1 MAFLARALRQ
11 SNSHLSSRCPAVAA
25 SCRWI
30 FPTAAAGSSEAGAA
44 VAPADPELPPPRE
57 PVGGARVELPPNP
70 EDALEVFVDGH
81 AVRIPKGF
89 TVLQA
94 CEVAGVDIPR
104 FCYHS
109 RLSIAGNCRMCLV
122 EVEKSPK
129 PVASCAMPALPG
141 MKIKTNTPVAKKAR
155 EGVMEF
161 LLMNHPLDCP
171 ICDQGGECDLQ
182 DQSMAFGADRG
193 RFTEMKRSVVDKNL
207 GPLVKTVMTRCI
219 QCTRCVRFATE
230 VAGVQDL
237 GMLGRG
243 SGEEIGTY
251 VEKLMTSELSGNVID
266 ICPVGALT
274 SKPFAF
280 KARNWELKG
289 TETIDVTDAVG
300 SNIRVDSRG
309 PEVMRIVPRL
319 NEDINE
325 EWISDK
331 TRFCYDG
338 LKRQRLNDPMIR
350 GPDGRFKAVTWR
362 DALAVVAEVLH
373 QVKPEEIT
381 GVAGKLSDAESMMAL
396 KDFVNRMGSDKVLCE
411 GNGPNPPADLRSNY
425 LMNTGIAGLEKADV
439 FLLVGTQPRVEAS
452 MVNARIQKTVK
463 ATQAKVGYIGPPA
476 DFNYDHEHLGTG
488 PQTLV
493 EIAEG
498 RHPFCSVLQS
508 AKNPVIIAG
517 AGLFEREDQDAL
529 FSTIETVAK
538 KFNVT
543 RPDWNGLNVL
553 LLHAAQAAALDL
565 GLIANPAESIK
576 SAKFLYLMGADDI
589 SLDKL
594 PEDAFVVY
602 QGHHGDKA
610 VYRANVIL
618 PSSAFSEKE
627 GTYENTEGCTQWTI
641 PAVPTVGDARDD
653 WKIIRALSEV
663 AGAQLPYDS
672 LSDVRDRISTVAPN
686 LIHVDEKEPCTITS
700 EVKPPVKQQQSLPQ
714 TVPYPN
720 CHLARSTLTR
730 HVMVLHCAT
739 PPVSPLA
746 TRSCRLHGACG
757 ALPHPAAATARTLEH
772 PPRLFVSVG
781 DTRADRA
788 VCRVRRRVR
797 YEEEDEED
805 DEEWGHNEDVAR
817 MERYTEDARD
827 QALLV
832 KARVDDEVEVV
843 LVFKGFSS
851 SLSGGTAADPA
862 RSVLPERAIIQSVDV
877 VKGPFDP
884 NNIEYLEKGLEW
896 EDFKGRLQ

>member
-1 MAFLARALRQ
+1 MGLGSLASRTLRNNKLI
-11 SNSHLSSRCPAVAA
+11 SNSARILSSRNCITRSIVTKPELQSPDA
-25 SCRWI
+25 S
-30 FPTAAAGSSEAGAA
+30 AAAAA
-44 VAPADPELPPPRE
+44 AQPEPTPPPPRK
-57 PVGGARVELPPNP
+57 PVAGARVHFANP
-70 EDALEVFVDGH
+70 DDAIEVFVDGYP
-81 AVRIPKGF
+81 VKIPKGM

-141 MKIKTNTPVAKKAR
+141 MKIKTDTPLAKKAR

-182 DQSMAFGADRG
+182 DQSMAFGSDRG

-300 SNIRVDSRG
+300 SNIRIDSRG
-309 PEVMRIVPRL
+309 PEVMRIIPRL

-350 GPDGRFKAVTWR
+350 GADGRFKVVSWR
-362 DALAVVAEVLH
+362 DALAVVAEIAH
-373 QVKPEEIT
+373 QVKPDEIV
-381 GVAGKLSDAESMMAL
+381 GIAGQLSDAESMMAL
-396 KDFVNRMGSDKVLCE
+396 KDFLNNMGSNNVWSE
-411 GNGPNPPADLRSNY
+411 ATVGNLDADLRYRY
-425 LMNTGIAGLEKADV
+425 LMNSGISGLEKADV
-439 FLLVGTQPRVEAS
+439 FLLVGTQPRVEAA
-452 MVNARIQKTVK
+452 MVNARIRKTVK
-463 ATQAKVGYIGPPA
+463 ATNAKVGYIGPPT
-476 DFNYDHEHLGTG
+476 DFNYDYQHLGTG
-488 PQTLV
+488 PQTLL

-498 RHPFCSVLQS
+498 RHSFCSAILN
-508 AKNPVIIAG
+508 ARNPAIIVG
-517 AGLFEREDQDAL
+517 AGLFERKDKDAI
-529 FSTIETVAK
+529 FSAVEAIAK
-538 KFNVT
+538 YGKVI
-543 RPDWNGLNVL
+543 RPDWNGFNVL
-553 LLHAAQAAALDL
+553 LLSAAQAAALDL
-565 GLIANPAESIK
+565 GLLPVSGKGIE
-576 SAKFLYLMGADDI
+576 SAKFLYLMGADDVN
-589 SLDKL
+589 LDKI

-602 QGHHGDKA
+602 QGHHGDRG
-610 VYRANVIL
+610 VYRANIIL
-618 PSSAFSEKE
+618 PSSAYSEKE
-627 GTYENTEGCTQWTI
+627 GTYVNTEGCTQQTL

-663 AGAQLPYDS
+663 AGIRLPYDS
-672 LSDVRDRISTVAPN
+672 LGAIRSRMRTVAPN
-686 LIHVDEKEPCTITS
+686 LVNMDEREQAAFGPSLSPEFTHKMSLAPF
-700 EVKPPVKQQQSLPQ
+700 KP
-714 TVPYPN
+714 
-720 CHLARSTLTR
+720 
-730 HVMVLHCAT
+730 
-739 PPVSPLA
+739 
-746 TRSCRLHGACG
+746 
-757 ALPHPAAATARTLEH
+757 ALENFYMTD
-772 PPRLFVSVG
+772 SI
-781 DTRADRA
+781 TRASKIMA
-788 VCRVRRRVR
+788 QCS
-797 YEEEDEED
+797 
-805 DEEWGHNEDVAR
+805 A
-817 MERYTEDARD
+817 M
-827 QALLV
+827 LL
-832 KARVDDEVEVV
+832 K
-843 LVFKGFSS
+843 K
-851 SLSGGTAADPA
+851 
-862 RSVLPERAIIQSVDV
+862 
-877 VKGPFDP
+877 
-884 NNIEYLEKGLEW
+884 
-896 EDFKGRLQ
+896 

>member
-1 MAFLARALRQ
+1 MGFLRALHR
-11 SNSHLSSRCPAVAA
+11 SKPLLRSYLSAPASLRWVSSSTALQRPESAGLAA
-25 SCRWI
+25 
-30 FPTAAAGSSEAGAA
+30 E
-44 VAPADPELPPPRE
+44 PADPPPRT
-57 PVGGARVELPPNP
+57 PVGGARFHLAKP
-70 EDALEVFVDGH
+70 EDAIEVFVDGYP
-81 AVRIPKGF
+81 VKIPKGM

-141 MKIKTNTPVAKKAR
+141 MKIKTDTPVAKKAR

-300 SNIRVDSRG
+300 SNIRIDSRG
-309 PEVMRIVPRL
+309 PEVMRIIPRL

-350 GPDGRFKAVTWR
+350 GSDGRFKAVTWR
-362 DALAVVAEVLH
+362 DALAVVAEVAH
-373 QVKPEEIT
+373 QVKPEEIV
-381 GVAGKLSDAESMMAL
+381 GVAGRLSDAESLMAL
-396 KDFVNRMGSDKVLCE
+396 KDFLNKMGSNNVSCE
-411 GNGPNPPADLRSNY
+411 GNGISPNADLRPSY
-425 LMNTGIAGLEKADV
+425 LLNTTIAGLEKADA
-439 FLLVGTQPRVEAS
+439 FLLVGTQPRVEAP
-452 MVNARIQKTVK
+452 MVNARIRKTVR
-463 ATQAKVGYIGPPA
+463 ATQAKVAYIGSPS
-476 DFNYDHEHLGTG
+476 DFNYDHQHIGTG
-488 PQTLV
+488 PETLL

-498 RHPFCSVLQS
+498 RHPFCSTLLT
-508 AKNPVIIAG
+508 AKNPVIMVG
-517 AGLFEREDQDAL
+517 AGIFERKDKDAI
-529 FSTIETVAK
+529 FSAVETIAK
-538 KFNVT
+538 SAKVV
-543 RPDWNGLNVL
+543 RPDWSGLNIL

-565 GLIANPAESIK
+565 GLVSSPIESIQ
-576 SAKFLYLMGADDI
+576 SAKFLYLMGADDVN
-589 SLDKL
+589 LDKL
-594 PEDAFVVY
+594 PDDAFVVY
-602 QGHHGDKA
+602 QGHHGDKG

-627 GTYENTEGCTQWTI
+627 GTYENTEGCSQWTV

-663 AGAQLPYDS
+663 AGVRLPYDN
-672 LSDVRDRISTVAPN
+672 LEAVRARIGMVAPN
-686 LIHVDEKEPCTITS
+686 LLHVDEREPSTVS
-700 EVKPPVKQQQSLPQ
+700 LEMKP
-714 TVPYPN
+714 
-720 CHLARSTLTR
+720 
-730 HVMVLHCAT
+730 
-739 PPVSPLA
+739 
-746 TRSCRLHGACG
+746 
-757 ALPHPAAATARTLEH
+757 
-772 PPRLFVSVG
+772 SVQLQMSHAPFEAVV
-781 DTRADRA
+781 DNFYMTDSITRASKIMA
-788 VCRVRRRVR
+788 QCSS
-797 YEEEDEED
+797 
-805 DEEWGHNEDVAR
+805 
-817 MERYTEDARD
+817 M
-827 QALLV
+827 LL
-832 KARVDDEVEVV
+832 K
-843 LVFKGFSS
+843 K
-851 SLSGGTAADPA
+851 
-862 RSVLPERAIIQSVDV
+862 
-877 VKGPFDP
+877 
-884 NNIEYLEKGLEW
+884 
-896 EDFKGRLQ
+896 

>member
-1 MAFLARALRQ
+1 MGFLRALHR
-11 SNSHLSSRCPAVAA
+11 SKPLLRSHLSASASLRWVSSSTALQRPESAGLAA
-25 SCRWI
+25 
-30 FPTAAAGSSEAGAA
+30 E
-44 VAPADPELPPPRE
+44 PADPPPRT
-57 PVGGARVELPPNP
+57 PVGGARFHLAKP
-70 EDALEVFVDGH
+70 EDAIEVFVDGYP
-81 AVRIPKGF
+81 VKIPKGM

-141 MKIKTNTPVAKKAR
+141 MKIKTDTPVAKKAR

-300 SNIRVDSRG
+300 SNIRIDSRG
-309 PEVMRIVPRL
+309 PEVMRIIPRL

-350 GPDGRFKAVTWR
+350 GSDGRFKAVTWR
-362 DALAVVAEVLH
+362 DALAVVAEVAH
-373 QVKPEEIT
+373 QVKPEEIV
-381 GVAGKLSDAESMMAL
+381 GVAGRLSDAESLMAL
-396 KDFVNRMGSDKVLCE
+396 KDFLNKMGSNNVSCE
-411 GNGPNPPADLRSNY
+411 GNGISPNADLRPSY
-425 LMNTGIAGLEKADV
+425 LLNTTIAGLEKADA
-439 FLLVGTQPRVEAS
+439 FLLVGTQPRVEAP
-452 MVNARIQKTVK
+452 MVNARIRKTVR
-463 ATQAKVGYIGPPA
+463 ATQAKVACIGSPS
-476 DFNYDHEHLGTG
+476 DFNYDHQHIGTG
-488 PQTLV
+488 PETLL

-498 RHPFCSVLQS
+498 RHPFCSTLLT
-508 AKNPVIIAG
+508 AKNPVIMVG
-517 AGLFEREDQDAL
+517 AGIFERKDKDAI
-529 FSTIETVAK
+529 FSAVETIAK
-538 KFNVT
+538 SAKVV
-543 RPDWNGLNVL
+543 RPDWNGLNIL

-565 GLIANPAESIK
+565 GLVSSPIESIQ
-576 SAKFLYLMGADDI
+576 SAKFLYLMGADDVN
-589 SLDKL
+589 LDKL
-594 PEDAFVVY
+594 PDDAFVVY
-602 QGHHGDKA
+602 QGHHGDKG

-618 PSSAFSEKE
+618 PSAAFSEKE
-627 GTYENTEGCTQWTI
+627 GTYENTEGCSQWTV

-663 AGAQLPYDS
+663 AGVRLPYDN
-672 LSDVRDRISTVAPN
+672 LEAVRARIGMVAPN
-686 LIHVDEKEPCTITS
+686 LLHVDEREPSTVS
-700 EVKPPVKQQQSLPQ
+700 LEMKP
-714 TVPYPN
+714 
-720 CHLARSTLTR
+720 
-730 HVMVLHCAT
+730 
-739 PPVSPLA
+739 
-746 TRSCRLHGACG
+746 
-757 ALPHPAAATARTLEH
+757 
-772 PPRLFVSVG
+772 SVQHQMSHAPFEAVV
-781 DTRADRA
+781 DNFYMTDSITRASKIMA
-788 VCRVRRRVR
+788 QCSS
-797 YEEEDEED
+797 
-805 DEEWGHNEDVAR
+805 
-817 MERYTEDARD
+817 M
-827 QALLV
+827 LL
-832 KARVDDEVEVV
+832 K
-843 LVFKGFSS
+843 K
-851 SLSGGTAADPA
+851 
-862 RSVLPERAIIQSVDV
+862 
-877 VKGPFDP
+877 
-884 NNIEYLEKGLEW
+884 
-896 EDFKGRLQ
+896 